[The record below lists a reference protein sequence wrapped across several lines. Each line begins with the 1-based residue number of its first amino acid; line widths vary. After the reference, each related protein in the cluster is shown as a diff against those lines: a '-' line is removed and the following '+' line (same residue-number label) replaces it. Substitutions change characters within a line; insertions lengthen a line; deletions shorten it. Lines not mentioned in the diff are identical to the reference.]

1 MAKKLVIGLVAAVCV
16 CALAA
21 TAVYT
26 EFREP
31 DQVYVQIDNNRV
43 EPIEPHGGMVYSYH
57 LDGVTPDGK
66 PAPVT
71 LDTERILR
79 DKAYLLLKTRPF
91 VGVVSWEEV
100 AWDQIPADAQQAL
113 APPQPSPAPESD

>member
-1 MAKKLVIGLVAAVCV
+1 MARKVVIGLVAVLGV

-21 TAVYT
+21 VALYS
-26 EFREP
+26 EFSDP
-31 DQVYVQIDNNRV
+31 AQVYVQVDDNRV
-43 EPIEPHGGMVYSYH
+43 RSIEPHGGMAYSYT

-71 LDTERILR
+71 LDTERVLR
-79 DKAYLLLKTRPF
+79 DKAYLLLRTRPL

-100 AWDQIPADAQQAL
+100 AWDQIPEATRAAL
-113 APPQPSPAPESD
+113 PAPDAAGA